1 MFRQT
6 VHDAGGELELIEE
19 QLRKRGTAVVHVLDN
34 LEEVDFDVVS
44 GGGSAWRATA
54 AWRSEAARTRPKL
67 LAGLVANGV
76 TLVGTGSASGAAEG
90 DAVPIEAYDL
100 ATPMLQLRV
109 DWNGYRFLL
118 EHPEVRAISSTS
130 APATPGAISL
140 PAREAVLEPE
150 VLREAA
156 LSGSASVT
164 IDLHR
169 FACYSPPR
177 SRLPTKAWRL
187 QAAAIDPAFDAILT
201 PVFKTGVD
209 AGHPFLRDSTTGLSK
224 VWAEACLGTNASD
237 TRSLCSPQDANGD
250 AFGPGTGQSYPEAV
264 GSNYFHG
271 THVAGIAVGDAGP
284 GGLRGVAPG
293 AKLIVGKIFSAPV
306 GGGTPKVVPAD
317 LAEALARIDALN
329 QSNIT
334 VNLSIA
340 LLGYWDRSEGPC
352 NDKSPLTRDRIAA
365 LNAKGIPVVAATGNE
380 GIPGKIGWPACVSG
394 VIKVAA
400 IDDVT
405 AELWGSSN
413 LADPDKFREPF
424 FVAPGAAI
432 VSAMPGGDFRAFAGT
447 SMATPHAAGL
457 YALGKAG
464 LPGYTV
470 ADLTAFFFANATVPG
485 PTVLIGMFPPEQRY
499 TTLSRLRLRDG
510 L

>member
-1 MFRQT
+1 LRDWRKAAK
-6 VHDAGGELELIEE
+6 VH
-19 QLRKRGTAVVHVLDN
+19 
-34 LEEVDFDVVS
+34 
-44 GGGSAWRATA
+44 
-54 AWRSEAARTRPKL
+54 
-67 LAGLVANGV
+67 
-76 TLVGTGSASGAAEG
+76 EG
-90 DAVPIEAYDL
+90 FA
-100 ATPMLQLRV
+100 
-109 DWNGYRFLL
+109 
-118 EHPEVRAISSTS
+118 
-130 APATPGAISL
+130 SL
-140 PAREAVLEPE
+140 PIVLPADALGQLFRNPDPRIAAIRLNKPEAV
-150 VLREAA
+150 AA
-156 LSGSASVT
+156 LKEST
-164 IDLHR
+164 TQMN
-169 FACYSPPR
+169 
-177 SRLPTKAWRL
+177 LPQVWAKYTVGAW
-187 QAAAIDPAFDAILT
+187 QSIAILD
-201 PVFKTGVD
+201 TGVD

-271 THVAGIAVGDAGP
+271 THVAGIAVGDAAP

-329 QSNIT
+329 QNNIT

-340 LLGYWDRSEGPC
+340 VLGNWDRSEGPC

-405 AELWGSSN
+405 AELWGGSN

-424 FVAPGAAI
+424 FVAPGAGI

-499 TTLSRLRLRDG
+499 ITLSRLRLRDG